1 VTGLPEGWRLFEH
14 DAAGYEDWYATARG
28 RRADQAER
36 ALLDRLLAPFAG
48 AQNAL
53 EVGCGTGH
61 FTRWLAG
68 RIPHVVG
75 LDRAPAMLAE
85 ARLRSPRLR
94 LIQADAHAL
103 PIRSQTIDLAF
114 FVLTLE
120 FLEDPAV
127 ALAEAVRVAR
137 RGLIVVALN
146 RWSVGGLSRR
156 WGPDARRLVLG
167 RARDF
172 TLMSLRALA
181 SAAAGPRLRVC
192 RWASALFPDGLVAG
206 PARIPLGGVIG
217 LSVELGPVTG
227 AAGDADTRN
236 EREDG
241 QWLQVPRAFTS
252 QRRISRR
259 RRATCIGQWSASWR
273 SWRPWTEEW
282 PRGAAGRSTHRNR
295 RRAQRRSV
303 MRRSERL
310 GPRGRAQGHGAA
322 VRDEGGEPIGQGF
335 LTTNARRR
343 GGRLGETRDSS
354 CRRSTISGF
363 RGVSGAPPA

>member
-14 DAAGYEDWYATARG
+14 DAAGYEDWYATPRG

-36 ALLDRLLAPFAG
+36 ALLDRLLAPFGG
-48 AQNAL
+48 AQHAL

-61 FTRWLAG
+61 FTRWLSG

-85 ARLRSPRLR
+85 ARRRSLRLR

-103 PIRSQTIDLAF
+103 PIRSQTMDLAF

-127 ALAEAVRVAR
+127 ALAEAARVAC

-156 WGPDARRLVLG
+156 WGPDVRRPLLG

-172 TLMSLRALA
+172 TVLSLRALA
-181 SAAAGPRLRVC
+181 STAAGPRRRAL

-206 PARIPLGGVIG
+206 PTRIPLGGVIG
-217 LSVELGPVTG
+217 LSVELG
-227 AAGDADTRN
+227 
-236 EREDG
+236 
-241 QWLQVPRAFTS
+241 S
-252 QRRISRR
+252 
-259 RRATCIGQWSASWR
+259 
-273 SWRPWTEEW
+273 
-282 PRGAAGRSTHRNR
+282 
-295 RRAQRRSV
+295 
-303 MRRSERL
+303 
-310 GPRGRAQGHGAA
+310 
-322 VRDEGGEPIGQGF
+322 
-335 LTTNARRR
+335 
-343 GGRLGETRDSS
+343 
-354 CRRSTISGF
+354 
-363 RGVSGAPPA
+363 